1 MADSTIDVMTDLTP
15 QVASTIVNLAIEMM
29 IISEA
34 QYPTLWTYQHDSL
47 VCTINE
53 YGAYIY
59 ILISSIEAGQYCQ
72 LS

>member
-34 QYPTLWTYQHDSL
+34 QYLL
-47 VCTINE
+47 C
-53 YGAYIY
+53 G
-59 ILISSIEAGQYCQ
+59 LISMIRWFVQ
-72 LS
+72 